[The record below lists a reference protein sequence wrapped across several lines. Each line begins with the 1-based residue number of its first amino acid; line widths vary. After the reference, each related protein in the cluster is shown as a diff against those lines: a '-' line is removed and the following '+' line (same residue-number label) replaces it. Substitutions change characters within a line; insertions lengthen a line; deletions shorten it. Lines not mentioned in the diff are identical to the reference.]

1 MFDASFNSVQENE
14 RFDKLRREVSLVLF
28 FDGCIKYYYFFFTTV
43 HVISHNES
51 DFYRWVYDDKQ
62 GILRSSLEDTV
73 ALSVTHCSIFFNTH
87 IDRLSYYELSFI
99 SIILH

>member
-28 FDGCIKYYYFFFTTV
+28 FDGCIKYYYFFFTT
-43 HVISHNES
+43 